1 MTPRN
6 DGSDGGEGGD
16 GATLLVEWAVSD
28 PDDDDLATIGI
39 VVLETASD
47 GAGVVDRR
55 TVEVDGFEA
64 IDATAFDIDGA
75 DTAYKIRLEAVDDA
89 GNTTVAV
96 TRDAPDE

>member
-1 MTPRN
+1 MTPGN

-28 PDDDDLATIGI
+28 PDDDLATIGI
-39 VVLETASD
+39 VVLETVSD

-64 IDATAFDIDGA
+64 TDATAFDIDGA
-75 DTAYKIRLEAVDDA
+75 DTAYGIRLEAVDDA
-89 GNTTVAV
+89 GNTAVAV

>member
-1 MTPRN
+1 MTPGN
-6 DGSDGGEGGD
+6 DGSDGGDGGD

-28 PDDDDLATIGI
+28 PDDDLATTGI
-39 VVLETASD
+39 VILETASD

-75 DTAYKIRLEAVDDA
+75 DTAYKIRPEAVDDA
-89 GNTTVAV
+89 GNTAVAV